1 MFFLIVRLLFLF
13 SIWVIFFCVSVKLFL
28 YFLFI
33 DFLFFYLL
41 FSCFDF
47 FPFYELLKVLS
58 YGLLHGEGSLTH
70 DLNDVGQ
77 GQCFSLQQA
86 FCKQLDLLLV
96 CKQDFTAGM
105 ILGINDAWDFA
116 VNFLVCEVWVV
127 LLVALLGWVI
137 QSSELRRH
145 TVLSDHCS
153 CDLCTF
159 FKVITGTSRN
169 SPKENLLS
177 DTPTQRHRNHVFKLL
192 SCVECQ
198 LIR

>member
-1 MFFLIVRLLFLF
+1 
-13 SIWVIFFCVSVKLFL
+13 LFL

-105 ILGINDAWDFA
+105 ILGINDA
-116 VNFLVCEVWVV
+116 
-127 LLVALLGWVI
+127 
-137 QSSELRRH
+137 
-145 TVLSDHCS
+145 
-153 CDLCTF
+153 
-159 FKVITGTSRN
+159 
-169 SPKENLLS
+169 
-177 DTPTQRHRNHVFKLL
+177 
-192 SCVECQ
+192 
-198 LIR
+198 